1 MKNLAQFIIKYRTA
15 VIIVTLILT
24 LFFGYSIKSIK
35 VDPEI
40 MHYLPKTDKTAVL
53 FERVGKQY
61 GGTDIVIV
69 AIETKNIFNKTTL
82 EQVKQITDSLKT
94 ITEIGTVTSLT
105 DVIDIKST
113 EEGIEIGKLINEGSL
128 PQSQDQLDSLK
139 KYIFSKD
146 MYKGSL
152 ISEDATATLVIA
164 KIISG
169 SDKGHVV
176 RMIRSKIK
184 KIGLPDSV
192 KIFYGGQAILTDE
205 VGSIVFKDMSFLG
218 PAALLMIA
226 IIIFINFR
234 SVRKLLIP
242 LITVLIA
249 IIWTFGIISLLH
261 FELTLIT
268 SIIPVILLAVGS
280 GWPIHIINRLNVETD
295 PNRKSALVKAF
306 IYVALPVSV
315 AATAA
320 MIGFLTFI
328 FGSYLTMIQQFGA
341 FSALGIFIALLLS
354 LTFTPAFV
362 SLMDKES
369 KRTGVQIT
377 SYKKTFLDTF
387 LLKITE
393 LISQHP
399 LNIII
404 PWFVVFIVSMIGI
417 AKLEFKSDMASYFKE
432 NTDVKRSEKLL
443 QEKFSG
449 SQVVYVSVRGDVQSP
464 EMLKTMEQIQ
474 HYMETLPYIKK
485 TQSVVNLI
493 KEMNNAM
500 GEGEKIPDEKA
511 KIEQLWFLL
520 DGQEIMSQMVSD
532 SLNEGLIQ
540 ANMSFSD
547 MSTTVEIMNSLNDY
561 VKQFNSHKIEVSG
574 MPMIIAEIHK
584 SIVKSQRRSLG
595 LAILFAFI
603 LVASVFKSVKK
614 GLYSIVPMLSSLI
627 VLYGFMGWV
636 GIPIDIATV
645 LVGSIGVG
653 VGDYVIHIL
662 SGYNFYYKLTG
673 DSNLSLQE
681 SLRISGRAVIIN
693 SMSVSAGFLVLIL
706 SNLIPMRG
714 FGIIVPITLLSSSLA
729 AITLLPIIIKVT
741 SKPKKSNYVNQVTE
755 IPQGSKSLN

>member
-1 MKNLAQFIIKYRTA
+1 MKNLGQFIIKYRNL
-15 VIIVTLILT
+15 VIAFTVILT
-24 LFFGYSIKSIK
+24 IFFGYSIKNIK

-61 GGTDIVIV
+61 GGTDIVLV
-69 AIETKNIFNKTTL
+69 VLETENIFNKKTL
-82 EQVKQITDSLKT
+82 EQIRQITDSLKT
-94 ITEIGTVTSLT
+94 ITEIGSVTSLT
-105 DVIDIKST
+105 DVIDIKSS
-113 EEGIEIGKLINEGSL
+113 EEGIEIGKLIDDNNL
-128 PQSQDQLDSLK
+128 PQNQAQLDTLK
-139 KYIFSKD
+139 QYIFSKE

-169 SDKGHVV
+169 SDKSHAVK
-176 RMIRSKIK
+176 MIRSKIE
-184 KIGLPDSV
+184 KIGLPENV
-192 KIFYGGQAILTDE
+192 KVFYGGQAILTDE

-280 GWPIHIINRLNVETD
+280 GWPIHIINRLNAETD
-295 PNRKSALVKAF
+295 PDRNTALVKTF
-306 IYVALPVSV
+306 LYVALPVSV

-354 LTFTPAFV
+354 LTFTPALISF
-362 SLMDKES
+362 LDRDTKT
-369 KRTGVQIT
+369 TGVQDK
-377 SYKKTFLDTF
+377 SNEKTYLDTF
-387 LLKITE
+387 LLKITG
-393 LISQHP
+393 LISQRP
-399 LNIII
+399 LYIII
-404 PWFVVFIVSMIGI
+404 PWSVVFIISLIGI
-417 AKLEFKSDMASYFKE
+417 TKIEFKSDMASYFKE
-432 NTDVKRSEKLL
+432 NTDVRKSEKLL
-443 QEKFSG
+443 QRKFSG
-449 SQVVYVSVRGDVQSP
+449 SQTVYVSVRGDVQSP
-464 EMLKTMEQIQ
+464 EMLNTMHQIQ
-474 HYMETLPYIKK
+474 HFMETFPYIKK
-485 TQSVVNLI
+485 TQSIVDLI

-500 GEGEKIPDEKA
+500 GEGEKIPDDKA

-520 DGQEIMSQMVSD
+520 DGQEIMSQLVSD

-547 MSTTVEIMNSLNDY
+547 MATTVGIMNSLKDY
-561 VKQFNSHKIEVSG
+561 VKQFNSHKIQISG

-595 LAILFAFI
+595 MAILFAFI
-603 LVASVFKSVKK
+603 LVASVFRSVKK
-614 GLYSIVPMLSSLI
+614 GLYSIIPMLSSLV

-653 VGDYVIHIL
+653 VGDYAIHIL

-673 DSNLSLQE
+673 DSILALQDSLK
-681 SLRISGRAVIIN
+681 ISGRAVIIN
-693 SMSVSAGFLVLIL
+693 SMSVSAGFFVLIL

-729 AITLLPIIIKVT
+729 AITLLPIIIKAT
-741 SKPKKSNYVNQVTE
+741 GKPNDPKLLNQVVKVQE
-755 IPQGSKSLN
+755 ESKSLN